1 MPTARKHLVNDSDS
15 SCFHCISRCVRR
27 AFLCGE
33 AAEHRREWVRGLI
46 RDASA
51 AFAVEVLAYAVM
63 SNHLHLV
70 VRTVPDTVADWSAA
84 EVARRWAI
92 AHPRTDG
99 AGEPVAWSDAEVVAR
114 AGDAVWVSTQ
124 RLRLRSLSWFM
135 KCIKERLARR
145 ANRADKC
152 TGHFWEGRFQS
163 VPLLDHA
170 AVIACM
176 AYVDLNPIRA
186 AIADRPETADYTSVQ
201 ERIRAR
207 QTQHSA
213 AALLAHPDAIFLV
226 PSLRTATETARD
238 AGPEAGLW
246 VAPLAHATAS
256 TTASTGTGLPPLIAL
271 DDYLTLVDET
281 GRIVRSGKRG
291 AIPAHLAPILDRLN
305 LDLDAWMELMR
316 TPRSFLGGAFGHIAA
331 RTREALRRGTKWL
344 VDVTRGLYREPR
356 PTP

>member
-1 MPTARKHLVNDSDS
+1 MPTARKHLVDDGQSAS
-15 SCFHCISRCVRR
+15 FHCISRCVRR

-33 AAEHRREWVRGLI
+33 AAEHRRGWVRDLI

-51 AFAVEVLAYAVM
+51 AFAVDVLAYAIM
-63 SNHLHLV
+63 SNHLHVV
-70 VRTVPDTVADWSAA
+70 VRTDPGRVADWSAWD
-84 EVARRWAI
+84 VTQRWAR
-92 AHPRTDG
+92 AHPRTGHD
-99 AGEPVAWSDAEVVAR
+99 GEPVAWTDVDCAAHASDP
-114 AGDAVWVSTQ
+114 VWVSKT

-145 ANRADKC
+145 ANRADGC

-186 AIADRPETADYTSVQ
+186 AIAETPETSDYTSIQ
-201 ERIRAR
+201 QRIDAR
-207 QTQHSA
+207 QAHQRA
-213 AALLAHPDAIFLV
+213 AALLAPPDAQPIV
-226 PSLRTATETARD
+226 PSLHTAAESTRD

-246 VAPLAHATAS
+246 IAPIARATANVNRF
-256 TTASTGTGLPPLIAL
+256 TPPLIDL

-291 AIPAHLAPILDRLN
+291 AIPAHLAPILERLN
-305 LDLDAWMELMR
+305 LDLDAWMNLMR
-316 TPRSFLGGAFGHIAA
+316 AAGSFLGGAFGHLAA
-331 RTREALRRGTKWL
+331 RAREAIRRGTKWI
-344 VDVTRGLYREPR
+344 VDVTRGLYRQPEP
-356 PTP
+356 TS